1 MSRKYRKIAN
11 WLKDVERALTHPAQN
26 MDESALPELG
36 WSFGLV
42 REQLVNEP
50 ELTRELFRLLNVV
63 RNASGAGRTVF
74 ERRVLVG
81 LALLASDV
89 SSMTYEETLF
99 PQPLAANP
107 EIIPSDQRATFV
119 VLQELCLFAMDCFRF
134 SRPRDSFSGE
144 RRRQAFEL
152 MANASA
158 VIEPPNEFFTYLK
171 KALKKARN
179 QEVIGAILF
188 CEEYYA
194 RVGGVP
200 EDVMQLLFGLV
211 EKTKSRGI
219 ASGALNVLVES
230 GDINEFEALDRIDD
244 WKDRHR
250 ASGAV

>member
-1 MSRKYRKIAN
+1 MSRKYRKIVC
-11 WLKDVERALTHPAQN
+11 WLRDVGRALEYPAEN
-26 MDESALPELG
+26 IDESTLSQLG
-36 WSFGLV
+36 WSFGSIS
-42 REQLVNEP
+42 EQLLNEP
-50 ELTRELFRLLNVV
+50 ELTRKLFRLLSVV

-74 ERRVLVG
+74 ERRVLQG
-81 LALLASDV
+81 LAFLASDV
-89 SSMTYEETLF
+89 SSMTYDETIFLK
-99 PQPLAANP
+99 PLTTNP
-107 EIIPSDQRATFV
+107 EMVPSDRRAGFAL
-119 VLQELCLFAMDCFRF
+119 LQELCVFAMDCFRF

-158 VIEPPNEFFTYLK
+158 VIEPPDEFFTYLK
-171 KALKKARN
+171 KALKKARD